1 MRLGL
6 FFFILPFAQ
15 PNPKENKQMKKLLTL
30 TNIVGAAAMVWGMAA
45 CATTANTT
53 AINTSQKEMM
63 LAQAGFI
70 SKTVT
75 TPKQKQQVEKLTV
88 GAVSA
93 VKYKGNLLYVYPT
106 EKKDQI
112 LVGKQAQ
119 YDAYKKVLTA
129 QAAKA
134 SAAQA
139 STAQAPADNGAY
151 LTGETAGPHRIIV
164 QEFDGFG
171 PIQDNPAW
179 Q

>member
-1 MRLGL
+1 
-6 FFFILPFAQ
+6 
-15 PNPKENKQMKKLLTL
+15 MKKLLTF
-30 TNIVGAAAMVWGMAA
+30 TSIVGAVAMVWGLGA
-45 CATTANTT
+45 CATTNST

-93 VKYKGNLLYVYPT
+93 VKYKGKLLYVYPT
-106 EKKDQI
+106 TTKDQI
-112 LVGKQAQ
+112 YVGKQVH
-119 YDAYKKVLTA
+119 YNAYKKALAA

-151 LTGETAGPHRIIV
+151 LTGETAGPNRIIV

>member
-1 MRLGL
+1 MQMTGT
-6 FFFILPFAQ
+6 
-15 PNPKENKQMKKLLTL
+15 NPKEQKQMKKLLTL
-30 TNIVGAAAMVWGMAA
+30 TNVIGAVAMVWGLGA
-45 CATTANTT
+45 CATTNST

-93 VKYKGNLLYVYPT
+93 VKYKGKLLYVYPT
-106 EKKDQI
+106 TTKDQI
-112 LVGKQAQ
+112 FVGKQVH
-119 YDAYKKVLTA
+119 YDAYKKALAA

-134 SAAQA
+134 SAAQT
-139 STAQAPADNGAY
+139 SAPPNSRTSSDNGAY

>member
-1 MRLGL
+1 
-6 FFFILPFAQ
+6 
-15 PNPKENKQMKKLLTL
+15 MKKLFRFTSA
-30 TNIVGAAAMVWGMAA
+30 IGAAVMVWGLAA
-45 CATTANTT
+45 CSTTANTT

-75 TPKQKQQVEKLTV
+75 TPKQKEQVEKLTV
-88 GAVSA
+88 GVVSA
-93 VKYKGNLLYVYPT
+93 VKYKGKLLYVYPT
-106 EKKDQI
+106 TTKDQI
-112 LVGKQAQ
+112 FVGKQAH
-119 YDAYKKVLTA
+119 YDAYKKALAA

-134 SAAQA
+134 S
-139 STAQAPADNGAY
+139 TAQTSADNGAY